1 MTYPDD
7 DYVDST
13 GRYDTGYNFKYL
25 DCVLAAHK
33 AEASADAAL
42 AYARAEVKRIDD
54 LRSAD
59 QTAVAA
65 ALAAQKEA
73 VSIAQVASDKAI
85 SKAEV
90 AQSKVNEGQ
99 NEFRATLKD
108 QAATLMPRAE
118 TELVVRELRGL
129 IAVLSTEINGLRSR
143 VDIGPPTLTTLQT
156 RSDEAAGRNAG
167 NLDARAL
174 IFSVVGALIA
184 IAVLVLGIATFV
196 SK

>member
-1 MTYPDD
+1 MTTPTDQC
-7 DYVDST
+7 VDST
-13 GRYDTGYNFKYL
+13 GRYDTGYNFGYM
-25 DCVLAAHK
+25 DASMAAQK
-33 AEASADAAL
+33 AEAAAAAAM

-129 IAVLSTEINGLRSR
+129 IAVLSSEINGLRSR
-143 VDIGPPTLTTLQT
+143 VDVGPPTLSTLQT
-156 RSDEAAGRNAG
+156 RSDEAAGRSAG
-167 NLDARAL
+167 TLDARTL
-174 IFSVVGALIA
+174 TFSIVGVLIA
-184 IAVLVLGIATFV
+184 ISVLVLGIAQFV
-196 SK
+196 AK